1 MSFANII
8 GQLLQQGVSE
18 QSRSR
23 LNQTLSSLEGEG
35 VGGKLEQILKSLLD
49 GTDSNQHSA
58 AQENRAGG
66 LLNFIRSFLSN
77 KQAGNL
83 SGGQLTGIGALAG
96 ALLGGGRKAS
106 KGALGGSAM
115 AILGSMALNALK
127 GRLAANDTTVN
138 ATDIEQYAV
147 EAVDDTDTQRLI
159 VRAMIAAAKADG
171 TIDEQEKARI
181 LGKVDEDGT
190 TEAERRLVD
199 EELRRPTNIA
209 SLVVE
214 VPNQVVAAEVY
225 GASLLAIDID
235 TDEEK
240 AYLRELA
247 KQLQLDTATVAR
259 LHELTGAPKI
269 S

>member
-1 MSFANII
+1 
-8 GQLLQQGVSE
+8 
-18 QSRSR
+18 
-23 LNQTLSSLEGEG
+23 
-35 VGGKLEQILKSLLD
+35 
-49 GTDSNQHSA
+49 
-58 AQENRAGG
+58 
-66 LLNFIRSFLSN
+66 
-77 KQAGNL
+77 
-83 SGGQLTGIGALAG
+83 
-96 ALLGGGRKAS
+96 
-106 KGALGGSAM
+106 
-115 AILGSMALNALK
+115 
-127 GRLAANDTTVN
+127 
-138 ATDIEQYAV
+138 
-147 EAVDDTDTQRLI
+147 